1 VLDSG
6 RSEQRVST
14 GIDAL
19 DAVLGGL
26 YWGDNV
32 VWQFDGA
39 PVRPFYGAIVGAHG
53 PFDAKLAV
61 ALEDGAERLHDG
73 ELGVIDARPGTA
85 FSQPGDLLREIH
97 RICAPRGRRLLLFD
111 SIDAMVRAWGTNG
124 ARGFFARC
132 CPLLLEVGAIAYWS
146 MSARES
152 PSAVRDTVEAV
163 TQCVLRVD
171 ERSVRVAK
179 AEGRDPGARGSVL
192 HWHEE
197 DGVAVLAPAELV
209 GRVAASLRAVRRSR
223 NLSQHDLAQLANV
236 TASAISQ
243 AERGERGLSLATLVR
258 LSEALGVTIDDLL
271 RGDEPEVYRV
281 GRRTDDPQ
289 FGLEHTLTL
298 LGAAPGS
305 SLRVDLVRLGPH
317 EAGEPAERLRGTG
330 VVAVSSGLVHVEVA
344 GRTPAVRH
352 WEVLVADA
360 ERVDGWRNLG
370 QAEAVLFWIVV
381 PGTAATHSGT

>member
-1 VLDSG
+1 
-6 RSEQRVST
+6 
-14 GIDAL
+14 
-19 DAVLGGL
+19 
-26 YWGDNV
+26 
-32 VWQFDGA
+32 
-39 PVRPFYGAIVGAHG
+39 
-53 PFDAKLAV
+53 
-61 ALEDGAERLHDG
+61 
-73 ELGVIDARPGTA
+73 
-85 FSQPGDLLREIH
+85 
-97 RICAPRGRRLLLFD
+97 
-111 SIDAMVRAWGTNG
+111 
-124 ARGFFARC
+124 
-132 CPLLLEVGAIAYWS
+132 